1 MLQYRRCS
9 QENKS
14 NDRWNGPDRMA
25 EFIAYV
31 IASMITILLILY
43 GRDGSISTI
52 YKIANLTL
60 KSEAFQSSGQKVGT
74 W

>member
-1 MLQYRRCS
+1 
-9 QENKS
+9 
-14 NDRWNGPDRMA
+14 MA

-31 IASMITILLILY
+31 IASTITILLISY
-43 GRDGSISTI
+43 GRDGSISIPI

>member
-1 MLQYRRCS
+1 
-9 QENKS
+9 
-14 NDRWNGPDRMA
+14 MA

-31 IASMITILLILY
+31 IASTITILLISY
-43 GRDGSISTI
+43 GRDGSISI
-52 YKIANLTL
+52 LYKIANLTL